1 MEEKRSPRGLKVARN
16 EKKVAQRASLGK
28 DHKRNIVYECSCCN
42 YKSNKSSNYK
52 KHLKSKKHLKKMSSQ
67 NEKSHH
73 KMKKVITNEEKVIT
87 NEEKVITDDEK
98 VEINDLK
105 KQVKQ
110 LTNLVGI
117 LVEKGV
123 SSTTNNT
130 NCNNTI
136 INNHI
141 TVDVYL
147 GDHCKNAL
155 NIKDFVDQIQV
166 QLEDCVYPSSKLVK
180 DNIVSNLFIDNLKK
194 LPDEERPVHCAD
206 ARRGKF
212 FVKDKDEWT
221 EMQKEEEYNPLDQQ
235 IGRLKYKV
243 YGAATDAEEKG
254 LINEDKVQ
262 KIRDACEINKD
273 PTNINN
279 KILKNIAS
287 DCSIHDARKK
297 KSLENVD

>member
-1 MEEKRSPRGLKVARN
+1 ME
-16 EKKVAQRASLGK
+16 
-28 DHKRNIVYECSCCN
+28 
-42 YKSNKSSNYK
+42 
-52 KHLKSKKHLKKMSSQ
+52 
-67 NEKSHH
+67 
-73 KMKKVITNEEKVIT
+73 KKVITKSHHNKKIYRRTKQYVCKFCDYYTQLKGDYTKHCKTKKHMKKKSSQKVIT
-87 NEEKVITDDEK
+87 NPEKSSHLEK
-98 VEINDLK
+98 MSSVKKPNHIEPKTNQKRTKTNQNEPKENVEINDLK

-123 SSTTNNT
+123 STTTNNT

-212 FVKDKDEWT
+212 FVKNKDEWT

-243 YGAATDAEEKG
+243 YGAAADAEEKG

-262 KIRDACEINKD
+262 KIRDACEISGD

-279 KILKNIAS
+279 KILRNIAS

>member
-1 MEEKRSPRGLKVARN
+1 MKKNQLKNNISIYIKMSQKRTKN
-16 EKKVAQRASLGK
+16 EPQRTKNEPQRTIFRKSKYQCVCCEYITFKKA
-28 DHKRNIVYECSCCN
+28 N
-42 YKSNKSSNYK
+42 YTR
-52 KHLKSKKHLKKMSSQ
+52 HMASKKHFKNITLKESSP
-67 NEKSHH
+67 EKPESSP
-73 KMKKVITNEEKVIT
+73 KKPESSPDTEN
-87 NEEKVITDDEK
+87 

-123 SSTTNNT
+123 STTNNT

-212 FVKDKDEWT
+212 FVKDNDEWT
-221 EMQKEEEYNPLDQQ
+221 EMQKEEGFNPLDQQ

-243 YGAATDAEEKG
+243 YGAAQDAEQEG
-254 LINEDKVQ
+254 LIKDDKVQ
-262 KIRDACEINKD
+262 KIREACEISGD
-273 PTNINN
+273 PTKINN
-279 KILKNIAS
+279 KILKNIAN

-297 KSLENVD
+297 KSLENID

>member
-1 MEEKRSPRGLKVARN
+1 MSQKRTKN
-16 EKKVAQRASLGK
+16 EPKTNHEPQ
-28 DHKRNIVYECSCCN
+28 KRTIFRKSKYECLFCDYLTFKKAN
-42 YKSNKSSNYK
+42 YTR
-52 KHLKSKKHLKKMSSQ
+52 HMASKKHFKNIALKESSPK
-67 NEKSHH
+67 NDKSSP
-73 KMKKVITNEEKVIT
+73 KKPESSPKKPESSPEQDN
-87 NEEKVITDDEK
+87 

-243 YGAATDAEEKG
+243 YGAAADAEEKG

-297 KSLENVD
+297 KSLENID

>member
-1 MEEKRSPRGLKVARN
+1 M
-16 EKKVAQRASLGK
+16 EKKV
-28 DHKRNIVYECSCCN
+28 IT
-42 YKSNKSSNYK
+42 KSHHNKKIYRRTKQYVCKFCDYYTQLKGDYTKHCKTKKHMKKKSSQKVITNPEK
-52 KHLKSKKHLKKMSSQ
+52 SSHLEKMSSQ
-67 NEKSHH
+67 KKTNQNESSDKLLREVIKEQQQQIKTLIDVVKEIKS
-73 KMKKVITNEEKVIT
+73 T
-87 NEEKVITDDEK
+87 
-98 VEINDLK
+98 
-105 KQVKQ
+105 
-110 LTNLVGI
+110 G
-117 LVEKGV
+117 
-123 SSTTNNT
+123 STTNNT

-212 FVKDKDEWT
+212 FVKNKDEWT

-243 YGAATDAEEKG
+243 YGAAQDAEQEG
-254 LINEDKVQ
+254 LIKDDKVQ
-262 KIRDACEINKD
+262 KIREACEISGD
-273 PTNINN
+273 PTKINN
-279 KILKNIAS
+279 KILKNIAN

-297 KSLENVD
+297 KSLENID

>member
-1 MEEKRSPRGLKVARN
+1 MSQKRTKN
-16 EKKVAQRASLGK
+16 EPQRTKNEPQRTIFRKSKYQCVCCEYITFKKA
-28 DHKRNIVYECSCCN
+28 N
-42 YKSNKSSNYK
+42 YTR
-52 KHLKSKKHLKKMSSQ
+52 HMASKKHFKNITLKESSP
-67 NEKSHH
+67 EKPESSP
-73 KMKKVITNEEKVIT
+73 KKPESSPDTEN
-87 NEEKVITDDEK
+87 

-123 SSTTNNT
+123 STTNNT

-212 FVKDKDEWT
+212 FVKDNDEWT
-221 EMQKEEEYNPLDQQ
+221 EMQKEEGFNPLDQQ

-243 YGAATDAEEKG
+243 YGAAQDAEQEG
-254 LINEDKVQ
+254 LIKDDKVQ
-262 KIRDACEINKD
+262 KIREACEISGD
-273 PTNINN
+273 PTKINN
-279 KILKNIAS
+279 KILKNIAN

-297 KSLENVD
+297 KSLENID

>member
-1 MEEKRSPRGLKVARN
+1 MSQKRTKN
-16 EKKVAQRASLGK
+16 EPQRTKNEPQRTIFRKSKYQCVCCEYITFKKA
-28 DHKRNIVYECSCCN
+28 N
-42 YKSNKSSNYK
+42 YTR
-52 KHLKSKKHLKKMSSQ
+52 HMASKKHFKNITLKESSP
-67 NEKSHH
+67 EKPESSP
-73 KMKKVITNEEKVIT
+73 KKPESSPDTEN
-87 NEEKVITDDEK
+87 

-123 SSTTNNT
+123 STTNNT

-212 FVKDKDEWT
+212 FVKDNDEWT
-221 EMQKEEEYNPLDQQ
+221 EMQKEEGFNPLDQQ

-243 YGAATDAEEKG
+243 YGAAQDAEQEG
-254 LINEDKVQ
+254 LIKDDKVQ
-262 KIRDACEINKD
+262 KIREACEISGD
-273 PTNINN
+273 PTKINN
-279 KILKNIAS
+279 KILKNIAN

-297 KSLENVD
+297 KSLNNID